1 MANAPA
7 PINVS
12 VAQGA
17 GIITADLDIF
27 LDFDH
32 PFVLGTPFL
41 DWTQHP
47 ALGAVPARASVP
59 HHRLVAHFLLR
70 HERGVSAADLAA
82 FDNHTPL
89 TSNFVA
95 AAWSRWLTNIVASGF
110 LTSGVFDRAR
120 DARAAL
126 MALALQSPLVILA
139 SDFGPFE
146 SFDIPGVAGVAAIPP
161 VAAVP
166 GRRARGGQPAVRAVR
181 AQPGVPG
188 VPAVPATPGPPAL
201 AFLSVTNLTT
211 FYSIGSSAPLLAFCR
226 LAGILGGCHTRAA
239 RLSVVSAAHSS
250 GLLLRSYVAKHM
262 GLPDGFAL
270 NPANDALLGLNV
282 PTALTSAF
290 DALSEALAASRPIGL
305 ESQHE
310 MRDGFVLLH
319 GSEQE
324 REAVFVRRLQ
334 FIETR

>member
-17 GIITADLDIF
+17 GITDDLDVF
-27 LDFDH
+27 LEAAH
-32 PFVLGTPFL
+32 PFVVGTPFL
-41 DWTQHP
+41 DWVQHP

-59 HHRLVAHFLLR
+59 QHRLIAHFLLR
-70 HERGVSAADLAA
+70 HECGTAAADLAS
-82 FDNHTPL
+82 FDNHDPL

-95 AAWSRWLTNIVASGF
+95 AAWSRWLTNIIASGF
-110 LTSGVFDRAR
+110 LNAAVFDRAR

-139 SDFGPFE
+139 ADFGPFE
-146 SFDIPGVAGVAAIPP
+146 AFDAPGTPGVAPIPPIAAVAA
-161 VAAVP
+161 
-166 GRRARGGQPAVRAVR
+166 RRAGRGRAAVRAVR
-181 AQPGVPG
+181 GRAGVPG
-188 VPAVPATPGPPAL
+188 VPPGPPVPGPPDL
-201 AFLSVTNLTT
+201 AFLAITKLTT
-211 FYSIGSSAPLLAFCR
+211 FYSPGSSAPLLAYCR

-239 RLSVVSAAHSS
+239 RLSVASAVHSS

-262 GLPDGFAL
+262 GLPAGVAL
-270 NPANDALLGLNV
+270 NSANDALLGLNV

-290 DALSEALAASRPIGL
+290 DALSEALAASHPSGL
-305 ESQHE
+305 EPQHE
-310 MRDGFVLLH
+310 MRDGFTLLH

-324 REAVFVRRLQ
+324 REAVYVRRLR
-334 FIETR
+334 FIGDR

>member
-12 VAQGA
+12 VAQGV
-17 GIITADLDIF
+17 GITADLDIF
-27 LDFDH
+27 LDSDH

-41 DWTQHP
+41 NWTQHP

-70 HERGVSAADLAA
+70 HERGVAAADLAA

-146 SFDIPGVAGVAAIPP
+146 TFDVAGVPGVAAIPP

-166 GRRARGGQPAVRAVR
+166 DRRARGGQPAVRAVR
-181 AQPGVPG
+181 ARVLRRVGM
-188 VPAVPATPGPPAL
+188 L
-201 AFLSVTNLTT
+201 ASYLSN
-211 FYSIGSSAPLLAFCR
+211 
-226 LAGILGGCHTRAA
+226 AG
-239 RLSVVSAAHSS
+239 
-250 GLLLRSYVAKHM
+250 
-262 GLPDGFAL
+262 D
-270 NPANDALLGLNV
+270 
-282 PTALTSAF
+282 
-290 DALSEALAASRPIGL
+290 
-305 ESQHE
+305 
-310 MRDGFVLLH
+310 
-319 GSEQE
+319 
-324 REAVFVRRLQ
+324 RRV
-334 FIETR
+334 